1 MRRYSR
7 THRSWEKLRVCWSQ
21 RKSKFVWKNNGKK
34 GFHSACTCFQIF
46 KYYTILSQ
54 HIQLLCLFTQ
64 QRGVWIKMLSLPAKL
79 CMSSSEGAAVTAWG
93 SAGLFTAIPII
104 RTRINAHICLI
115 HSGLLSHK
123 MKQKAE
129 KKRGTRN
136 LQRMFHLHHDPK
148 SGHNLCCHKF
158 TPLTKFTHLSLS
170 HHISMLFIEHMQ
182 QKLALFV

>member
-1 MRRYSR
+1 MPVYS
-7 THRSWEKLRVCWSQ
+7 TAWS
-21 RKSKFVWKNNGKK
+21 VD
-34 GFHSACTCFQIF
+34 
-46 KYYTILSQ
+46 
-54 HIQLLCLFTQ
+54 
-64 QRGVWIKMLSLPAKL
+64 KMLSLPAKL
-79 CMSSSEGAAVTAWG
+79 CMCSSEGAAVTAWG

-104 RTRINAHICLI
+104 STRINVHICLI

-158 TPLTKFTHLSLS
+158 TPLTSPFVLVSSYFHVIHGTHAAKACLFCVVWLFFYLLSVPTKPFHL
-170 HHISMLFIEHMQ
+170 HDG
-182 QKLALFV
+182 KVALLLKTLDLQEGCWHLWRLP